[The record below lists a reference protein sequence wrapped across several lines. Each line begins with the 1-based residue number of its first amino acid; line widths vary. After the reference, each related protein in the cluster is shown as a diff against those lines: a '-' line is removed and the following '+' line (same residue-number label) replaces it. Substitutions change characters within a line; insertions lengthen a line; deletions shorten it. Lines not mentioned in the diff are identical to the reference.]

1 MIIRKIHDA
10 FALRSRCGLGFRDLW
25 RLRRA
30 GWHERYQAGKI
41 RFFGADFSYVDATSL
56 LAGLREIYIDECYK
70 FKASNQEPR
79 IIDCG
84 ANIGLSVFYFKH
96 LYPLAK
102 ILAIEAD
109 PVICGKLRA
118 NVTSAAFSDV
128 DVRNRAVWIANE
140 PVEFRTEG
148 GFSGRVTLP
157 GDVASV
163 IRVDGA
169 RLRDLL
175 DEPVDLLKIDIEGAE
190 NQVIADCADRL
201 RNVSSLFLEYHSH
214 QHAPQ
219 QLDEILRALKDSGF
233 RYYIREAFVP
243 RHPLVRQYAL
253 DGMDLQLNIYGIRV

>member
-1 MIIRKIHDA
+1 MITNKIHDA
-10 FALRSRCGLGFRDLW
+10 FALRSRCGLGFRDIW

-30 GWHERYQAGKI
+30 GRDGRYRPGSI
-41 RFFGADFSYVDATSL
+41 RFFGVEFSYVDATSL

-70 FKASNQEPR
+70 FKSSNQEPR
-79 IIDCG
+79 VIDCG

-102 ILAIEAD
+102 ILAFEAD
-109 PVICGKLRA
+109 PGICGTLRA
-118 NVTSAAFSDV
+118 NVASAAFSDV
-128 DVRNRAVWIANE
+128 EVRNRAVWIADE

-148 GFSGRVTLP
+148 GFSGRVTMP

-175 DEPVDLLKIDIEGAE
+175 DDPVDLLKVDIEGAE

-219 QLDEILRALKDSGF
+219 QLDEILRVLKDAGF

-243 RHPLVRQYAL
+243 QHPLVRQHVL